1 MSRNGMELRFSSPA
15 VERARA
21 RMHERDRARHDG
33 ATGRVVGSRVDLVVP
48 LDEFNAGPVM
58 IKETLPTAWVSELVK
73 DNGDVHWSAIGPADI
88 ELGLEIESAFVRM
101 QGEAHFSLQHL
112 CVRCGQRDVSFEVPL
127 VVDLRLVER
136 APDKE
141 INADFEQFDDGDDHA
156 GLPLGDAADLE
167 DIDIASY
174 TGNSVDVGAV
184 LREQLFLE
192 LPAHPNCESPGS
204 TLGEPCLRSTDKLP
218 VEREH
223 EMPIDPRW
231 AGLLA
236 VKARLD
242 EKTTTPAKPA
252 KPKPS
257 TAPAAIAPVAAA
269 PVSTAAAQQEAV
281 SGTPAKSPARK
292 ATAAKAA
299 QKETTAPKT
308 TSKKPAKTAAKKAT
322 KPAKKSTAKKPAKK
336 TTAKKP
342 AKKTTAKKPA
352 KKSTGKKKAAKK
364 PAKKTT
370 AKKPAKKAAAKKPAK
385 KTTAKKPA
393 KKKTAATAKKA
404 TVRK

>member
-33 ATGRVVGSRVDLVVP
+33 ATGRVVGNRVDLVVP

-73 DNGDVHWSAIGPADI
+73 DNGEVHWSAIGPADI
-88 ELGLEIESAFVRM
+88 EVGLEVESAFVRM

-127 VVDLRLVER
+127 VIDLRLVER

-141 INADFEQFDDGDDHA
+141 INADYEQFDDGDDHA

-204 TLGEPCLRSTDKLP
+204 TLGEPCLRSTDKLA
-218 VEREH
+218 VEKEH
-223 EMPIDPRW
+223 ELPIDPRW

-242 EKTTTPAKPA
+242 ETTPAKPTSTKKA
-252 KPKPS
+252 KVA
-257 TAPAAIAPVAAA
+257 APAAVAAVTVPAKPAAKEATSTTSAA
-269 PVSTAAAQQEAV
+269 PKAASTKPVKAATKKAAA
-281 SGTPAKSPARK
+281 
-292 ATAAKAA
+292 
-299 QKETTAPKT
+299 
-308 TSKKPAKTAAKKAT
+308 SKKPAKKAA
-322 KPAKKSTAKKPAKK
+322 SKKPAKK
-336 TTAKKP
+336 AASKKP
-342 AKKTTAKKPA
+342 AKKVASKKPA
-352 KKSTGKKKAAKK
+352 KKAASKK
-364 PAKKTT
+364 PAKK
-370 AKKPAKKAAAKKPAK
+370 AASKKPAKKAASQKPTKKAAAKKPAK
-385 KTTAKKPA
+385 KAASKKPA
-393 KKKTAATAKKA
+393 KKAASKKPAKKVAKKA

>member
-1 MSRNGMELRFSSPA
+1 MSRNGIELRFSSPA

-21 RMHERDRARHDG
+21 RMQERDRARHDG
-33 ATGRVVGSRVDLVVP
+33 ATGRVVGNRVDLVVP

-73 DNGDVHWSAIGPADI
+73 DNGEVHWSAIGPADI
-88 ELGLEIESAFVRM
+88 EVGLEVESAFVRM

-127 VVDLRLVER
+127 EIDLRLVER

-141 INADFEQFDDGDDHA
+141 INADYEQFDDGDDHA

-204 TLGEPCLRSTDKLP
+204 TLGEPCLRSTDKLA
-218 VEREH
+218 VEKAH
-223 EMPIDPRW
+223 ELPIDPRW

-242 EKTTTPAKPA
+242 ETTPAPTKKVPKTQAVAPTVTAPSNVPAATEPAKPA
-252 KPKPS
+252 P
-257 TAPAAIAPVAAA
+257 
-269 PVSTAAAQQEAV
+269 
-281 SGTPAKSPARK
+281 
-292 ATAAKAA
+292 
-299 QKETTAPKT
+299 
-308 TSKKPAKTAAKKAT
+308 T
-322 KPAKKSTAKKPAKK
+322 KPATKKPV
-336 TTAKKP
+336 
-342 AKKTTAKKPA
+342 
-352 KKSTGKKKAAKK
+352 KKAAS
-364 PAKKTT
+364 
-370 AKKPAKKAAAKKPAK
+370 KKPAKKAASKKPAK
-385 KTTAKKPA
+385 KAASKKAASKKAASKKPAKKAASKKAASKKPA
-393 KKKTAATAKKA
+393 KKKPAKKAASKKPAKKAASKKPAKKAASKKPTSKKPAKKAASKKPAKKA